1 MMKIEGFKKV
11 KTGAL
16 LALHRR
22 TDSLVVARGPS
33 PRRRLCLEGV
43 MGRTIPNATRQ
54 LQCKSSEAQGNVE
67 IARHGPWEHVLAVLA
82 NSAVSSASRNALNT
96 AAGLAL
102 SSSGRLTVMFLDD
115 QGVEIDQSRVAKLRE
130 ELESVGLGKV
140 DVIEERIEPSSGQ
153 GSVAV
158 GEAAD
163 TVAADLVVMSTQTV
177 HEKHVDGNLL
187 AEFVPSAL
195 LLLP

>member
-1 MMKIEGFKKV
+1 MKIEGLKV
-11 KTGAL
+11 KTGAVL
-16 LALHRR
+16 VSHRR
-22 TDSLVVARGPS
+22 TTSLVVARVSSSTPI
-33 PRRRLCLEGV
+33 RRVRLDQV
-43 MGRTIPNATRQ
+43 MSSKIPTATRKI
-54 LQCKSSEAQGNVE
+54 QCKSSEVQDNVE
-67 IARHGPWEHVLAVLA
+67 TRHGPWEHVMAVLA
-82 NSAVSSASRNALNT
+82 NSAVSSASKTALNT

-115 QGVEIDQSRVAKLRE
+115 QGVEIDQSRVAMLRE
-130 ELESVGLGKV
+130 ELESVGLKKV
-140 DVIEERIEPSSGQ
+140 NVIEERIEPSSGL

-163 TVAADLVVMSTQTV
+163 TVAADLVVMSTQIV

-187 AEFVPSAL
+187 AEFVPSAV

>member
-1 MMKIEGFKKV
+1 MKIESFKKV
-11 KTGAL
+11 RMGQS
-16 LALHRR
+16 LASYRR
-22 TDSLVVARGPS
+22 TASLVVVRVPS
-33 PRRRLCLEGV
+33 PRRRVWLEGV
-43 MGRTIPNATRQ
+43 MSRTIPTATRR
-54 LQCKSSEAQGNVE
+54 LECKSSEAQGNVE
-67 IARHGPWEHVLAVLA
+67 TARHGPWEHVLAVLA

-115 QGVEIDQSRVAKLRE
+115 QGIEIDQSRVAKLRE

-163 TVAADLVVMSTQTV
+163 TVAADLVVMSSQTV

>member
-1 MMKIEGFKKV
+1 M
-11 KTGAL
+11 
-16 LALHRR
+16 
-22 TDSLVVARGPS
+22 VV
-33 PRRRLCLEGV
+33 L
-43 MGRTIPNATRQ
+43 T
-54 LQCKSSEAQGNVE
+54 
-67 IARHGPWEHVLAVLA
+67 
-82 NSAVSSASRNALNT
+82 NSAMSTASRSALNS

-115 QGVEIDQSRVAKLRE
+115 QGIEIDQSRVAKLRE
-130 ELESVGLGKV
+130 ELENVGLKKV
-140 DVIEERIEPSSGQ
+140 DVIEESIEASSGG

-163 TVAADLVVMSTQTV
+163 TVAADLVVMSTQAV

-187 AEFVPSAL
+187 AEFVPSAV